1 MDNPTEIVYRNGNG
15 TPVTTSL
22 IVANYFGKNHKDVMA
37 AVQDIIA
44 MAEKSAIVE
53 LQELTGYFELSSY
66 ETMMPGNTGAVRKH
80 PMYIMS
86 EEGFTHLA
94 MGFTGEKARLFKQRY
109 IKAFRA
115 MRNTIQQQ
123 SIEGTAWMQTW
134 LQPLVQSQSLLAQQL
149 ASISQQLENTNKFN
163 SVMLERLER
172 LENKMKEESKPVD
185 KVKEVK
191 TVEKSNPIVKSPSEK
206 VYSVRVLY
214 DYKYIRIHFPDFVNL
229 NQVVEELR
237 LKGIGVRRNT
247 LAAWL
252 TERGYLE
259 ESKDYYNMP
268 TQYAARK
275 GWAVAIRGG
284 VYPPNETGRYRHT
297 PYISPLL
304 VDLIIEDFEARKRG
318 RVEARQLALELEEK
332 KEDSN
337 HG

>member
-22 IVANYFGKNHKDVMA
+22 IVANYFGKNHKDVIA

-123 SIEGTAWMQTW
+123 GVEGSAWMQAW
-134 LQPLVQSQSLLAQQL
+134 MQPLVQSQSLLAQQL

-163 SVMLERLER
+163 CVMLERLER
-172 LENKMKEESKPVD
+172 LENKMKEEAKPVV
-185 KVKEVK
+185 KVEEVK
-191 TVEKSNPIVKSPSEK
+191 PVKKPVPAVKSPSERT
-206 VYSVRVLY
+206 YSVRVLY
-214 DYKYIRIHFPDFVNL
+214 DYKYIRTHFPDFVNL

-259 ESKDYYNMP
+259 ESNEYYNMP

-284 VYPPNETGRYRHT
+284 VYPPNEAGRYRHT

-337 HG
+337 YG